1 MTDIRMAAIVGTPRL
16 SPLIKEQACG
26 AGWWWP
32 GCSGGLID
40 RIALNSALGL
50 NMVRLV
56 PNGAEGR

>member
-1 MTDIRMAAIVGTPRL
+1 MTDIRMAAIVG
-16 SPLIKEQACG
+16 
-26 AGWWWP
+26 AGWWWS